1 MQNTGDVKPSQWNI
15 TYANQTKIEIL
26 FDLET
31 IDEQED
37 EKIYIDL
44 SGLS

>member
-1 MQNTGDVKPSQWNI
+1 MQTTGDVQQSQWNI
-15 TYANQTKIEIL
+15 TYANQTKIEIQ

-31 IDEQED
+31 IDDQED